1 MVLIRTVSTKD
12 DNMSLE
18 ALAQFA
24 VNNNNAK
31 GTTRTPLYQLSIE
44 DARAKVKIKD
54 GNKIAKEDGSQALTL
69 TIGKHTLSLDVIKP
83 KATRVNAA
91 ADQVEEFTSA
101 LQAAVDA
108 GEFDEAIIAA
118 QAKADPANKP
128 AEAPVETGDEGEEEE
143 APEGVDLDALDGEDE
158 LG

>member
-1 MVLIRTVSTKD
+1 
-12 DNMSLE
+12 MSLE

-44 DARAKVKIKD
+44 DARMKVKIKD

-69 TIGKHTLSLDVIKP
+69 TLGKHTLSLDVIKP
-83 KATRVNAA
+83 KATRVNATE
-91 ADQVEEFTSA
+91 DQVEEFTSA

-128 AEAPVETGDEGEEEE
+128 AEAPAETGDEGEEE

>member
-1 MVLIRTVSTKD
+1 
-12 DNMSLE
+12 MSLE

-31 GTTRTPLYQLSIE
+31 AASRTPLYQLTIE
-44 DARAKVKIKD
+44 EARAKVKIKD
-54 GNKIAKEDGSQALTL
+54 GNKKAKEDGSQALTL
-69 TIGKHTLSLDVIKP
+69 TLGKHTLSLEAIAP
-83 KATRVNAA
+83 KATRVNATA
-91 ADQVEEFTSA
+91 EQVEEFTSM

-108 GEFDEAIIAA
+108 GEFDEAIIEA

-128 AEAPVETGDEGEEEE
+128 EDAPVETGDEGEEA